1 MDLNLQQNINDSKL
15 FEDGSFTTPSDK
27 GESGKLKIGFGGGAG
42 YTPWYERMWDTLAF
56 QSFDAFLLLGDNV
69 YVDFPEVSEAQEYCY
84 YRRQSR
90 AEFRRFT
97 PNVPIY
103 AIWDDHDFTVNDG
116 EGGAEIETPTWKRP
130 VWNTFKNQ
138 WANPYYGGGKEH
150 PGCWFD
156 FSQGDVDFFMLD
168 CRYYRE
174 NPKEVNDPSMLGAY
188 QKAWLLKK
196 LKSSKATF
204 KVIASSV
211 PWAKDTK
218 PGSDDTWDG
227 FPNERE
233 EIFSFIEENKIDG
246 VVLISADR
254 HRSDAWKMQRP
265 NGYVIY
271 DFMSSRLTNVHTHDI
286 MPNSLFG
293 YNKKCSFGMLEF
305 DTTLEDPSMTYTIKN
320 IDNEEIHKM
329 TVYKSEL
336 DFQKD
341 KVKNKKNYKK

>member
-1 MDLNLQQNINDSKL
+1 M
-15 FEDGSFTTPSDK
+15 
-27 GESGKLKIGFGGGAG
+27 
-42 YTPWYERMWDTLAF
+42 
-56 QSFDAFLLLGDNV
+56 
-69 YVDFPEVSEAQEYCY
+69 
-84 YRRQSR
+84 
-90 AEFRRFT
+90 
-97 PNVPIY
+97 
-103 AIWDDHDFTVNDG
+103 AI
-116 EGGAEIETPTWKRP
+116 E
-130 VWNTFKNQ
+130 
-138 WANPYYGGGKEH
+138 
-150 PGCWFD
+150 
-156 FSQGDVDFFMLD
+156 
-168 CRYYRE
+168 
-174 NPKEVNDPSMLGAY
+174 
-188 QKAWLLKK
+188 
-196 LKSSKATF
+196 KSSKATF